1 MDTLDLKKHRRL
13 YLLLILFFA
22 ILLILVYRV
31 FTIPV
36 PGFDPEKLEE
46 LQKVLNH

>member
-1 MDTLDLKKHRRL
+1 MSILSFRKHERL
-13 YLLLILFFA
+13 YLLLIFFFA
-22 ILLILVYRV
+22 LLLILVYRIC
-31 FTIPV
+31 FAPI